1 MDLNKFTENSRN
13 MVLNA
18 CSIASANNHQLVEPL
33 HIFRSSLED
42 ELVKE
47 IFISQGTQ
55 PEKLIELTDKKIE
68 ELPTVKNLDPN
79 QQSFSNSSLSVL
91 QNAEK
96 SLQNSEDSFVA
107 TDKLFVALVASND
120 PKIKEVLGE
129 IGLNLSTIQ
138 DQAETVRKGKAINTQ
153 DGENTLDSLRKFTID
168 ITDLALN
175 GKLDPVIGREEE
187 IRRILQI
194 LSRRTKNNPVLI
206 GDPGVGKTA
215 IVEGIAQRVIK
226 GDVPESLKHKK
237 LLALDLAALLAG
249 SKYRGEF
256 EERLKSVLDEIKANE
271 GDIILFLDELHTLV
285 GAGKVDGAMDASNM
299 LKPALA
305 RGELHMIG
313 ATTLDEYRMH
323 IEKDAALARR
333 YQSVLINEPSTE
345 DAVSILRG
353 LKEKYEL
360 HHGIRISDKAV
371 IAAVRLSSRYI
382 GERFLPDKAIDLMDE
397 ACSSIRMQADSKP
410 ESLDLIDRKII
421 QLKIEKEALMKES
434 DKDSKER
441 IKEIVENLN
450 KLEAESLDLST
461 KWQAQKERIS
471 SLQRLKE
478 NLDQARLELES
489 AERNSEWEKASEI
502 KYGTIPE
509 IEQGLENANWA
520 SSDLQIEE
528 EVAEKDIAK
537 VVQRWTG
544 IPVTD
549 LLKEEKDKL
558 LSMEQCLSKRVIG
571 QYNPIKAVSNA
582 VRRARA
588 GLQDKRRPIG
598 SFLFLGPTG
607 VGKTELTKALA
618 EYLFN
623 DASAMTRLDMSEYME
638 KHSVSRMLGAPPGY
652 IGYEQGGSLTES
664 VRRKPFQIIL
674 LDEIEK
680 AHPDV
685 FNVLLQILDD
695 GRLTDGQGKTIDFT
709 NVVFIMTSNLGS
721 QYLID
726 SKTPVLTKEQKLLVN
741 EEINRTFRPEFIN
754 RIDEILIFEKLSKKD
769 LEGILDIQISS
780 LNNLMNE
787 KHISLELDSKAKS
800 WLVEKGFDPVYGARP
815 LRRVLQNHLQNPLA
829 EKIINEEIK
838 EGSEVKVSA
847 NDIGLS
853 IKAA

>member
-1 MDLNKFTENSRN
+1 MDLNKFTENSSN

-68 ELPTVKNLDPN
+68 ELPTVKNPDPN

-138 DQAETVRKGKAINTQ
+138 DQAETVRKGKTINTQ

-847 NDIGLS
+847 NDFGLS

>member
-13 MVLNA
+13 IVLNA

-68 ELPTVKNLDPN
+68 ELPTVKNPDPN

-138 DQAETVRKGKAINTQ
+138 DKAETARKGKAINTQ

-847 NDIGLS
+847 NDFGLS

>member
-13 MVLNA
+13 IVLNA

-120 PKIKEVLGE
+120 PKIDKVLRE

-138 DQAETVRKGKAINTQ
+138 DQAETVRKGKTINTQ

-410 ESLDLIDRKII
+410 ESLDLVDRKII

-528 EVAEKDIAK
+528 EVDEKDIAK

-652 IGYEQGGSLTES
+652 IGYEQGGYLTES

-847 NDIGLS
+847 NDFGLS

>member
-410 ESLDLIDRKII
+410 ESLDLVDRKII

-528 EVAEKDIAK
+528 EVDEKDIAK

-769 LEGILDIQISS
+769 LEGILNIQISS

-847 NDIGLS
+847 NDFGLS

>member
-1 MDLNKFTENSRN
+1 MDLNKFTENSSN

-55 PEKLIELTDKKIE
+55 PEKLIELTDKKIK
-68 ELPTVKNLDPN
+68 ELPIVKDLDPN

-410 ESLDLIDRKII
+410 ESLDLVDRKII

-528 EVAEKDIAK
+528 EVDEKDIAK

-638 KHSVSRMLGAPPGY
+638 KHSVSRMIGAPPGY

-726 SKTPVLTKEQKLLVN
+726 SKKPVLTKEQKLLVN

-829 EKIINEEIK
+829 EKIITEEIK

-847 NDIGLS
+847 NDFGLS

>member
-1 MDLNKFTENSRN
+1 MDLNKFTESSRN

-138 DQAETVRKGKAINTQ
+138 DKAETARKGKAINTQ

-313 ATTLDEYRMH
+313 STTLDEYRMH

-847 NDIGLS
+847 NDFGLS

>member
-55 PEKLIELTDKKIE
+55 LEKLIELTDKKIE

-847 NDIGLS
+847 NDFGLS

>member
-13 MVLNA
+13 IVLNA

-382 GERFLPDKAIDLMDE
+382 SERFLPDKAIDLMDE

-847 NDIGLS
+847 NDFGLS

>member
-1 MDLNKFTENSRN
+1 MDLNKFTENSSN

-47 IFISQGTQ
+47 IFISQGAQ
-55 PEKLIELTDKKIE
+55 LEKLIELTDKKIE

-410 ESLDLIDRKII
+410 ESLDLVDRKII

-528 EVAEKDIAK
+528 EVDEKDIAK

-847 NDIGLS
+847 NDFGLS

>member
-1 MDLNKFTENSRN
+1 
-13 MVLNA
+13 
-18 CSIASANNHQLVEPL
+18 
-33 HIFRSSLED
+33 
-42 ELVKE
+42 
-47 IFISQGTQ
+47 
-55 PEKLIELTDKKIE
+55 
-68 ELPTVKNLDPN
+68 
-79 QQSFSNSSLSVL
+79 L

-410 ESLDLIDRKII
+410 ESLDLVDRKII

-528 EVAEKDIAK
+528 EVDEKDIAK

-847 NDIGLS
+847 NDFGLS

>member
-1 MDLNKFTENSRN
+1 MDLNKFTENSSN

-96 SLQNSEDSFVA
+96 SLQNSEDSCVA

-410 ESLDLIDRKII
+410 ESLDLVDRKII

-528 EVAEKDIAK
+528 EVDEKDIAK

-695 GRLTDGQGKTIDFT
+695 GRLTDGQ
-709 NVVFIMTSNLGS
+709 
-721 QYLID
+721 
-726 SKTPVLTKEQKLLVN
+726 
-741 EEINRTFRPEFIN
+741 
-754 RIDEILIFEKLSKKD
+754 EK
-769 LEGILDIQISS
+769 
-780 LNNLMNE
+780 
-787 KHISLELDSKAKS
+787 
-800 WLVEKGFDPVYGARP
+800 P
-815 LRRVLQNHLQNPLA
+815 
-829 EKIINEEIK
+829 
-838 EGSEVKVSA
+838 
-847 NDIGLS
+847 
-853 IKAA
+853 

>member
-1 MDLNKFTENSRN
+1 

-410 ESLDLIDRKII
+410 ESLDLVDRKII

-528 EVAEKDIAK
+528 EVDEKDIAK

-847 NDIGLS
+847 NDFGLS

>member
-1 MDLNKFTENSRN
+1 MDLNKFTENSSN

-120 PKIKEVLGE
+120 PKIDKVLRE
-129 IGLNLSTIQ
+129 IGLNLSTIR

-410 ESLDLIDRKII
+410 ESLDLVDRKII

-528 EVAEKDIAK
+528 EVDEKDIAK

-847 NDIGLS
+847 NDFGLS

>member
-1 MDLNKFTENSRN
+1 MDLNKFTENSSK

-410 ESLDLIDRKII
+410 ESLDLVDRKII

-528 EVAEKDIAK
+528 EVDEKDIAK

-769 LEGILDIQISS
+769 LEGILNIQISS

-847 NDIGLS
+847 NDFGLS

>member
-1 MDLNKFTENSRN
+1 MDLNKFTENSSN

-55 PEKLIELTDKKIE
+55 LEKLIELTDKKIE

-410 ESLDLIDRKII
+410 ESLDLVDRKII

-769 LEGILDIQISS
+769 IEGILDIQINS

-787 KHISLELDSKAKS
+787 KHIILELDSKAKS
-800 WLVEKGFDPVYGARP
+800 WLAEKGFDPVYGARP
-815 LRRVLQNHLQNPLA
+815 LKRALQNYLQNPLA
-829 EKIINEEIK
+829 EKIINKEIQ

>member
-18 CSIASANNHQLVEPL
+18 CSIASADNHQLIEPL

-68 ELPTVKNLDPN
+68 ELPTVKNPDPN

-138 DQAETVRKGKAINTQ
+138 DQAETVRKGKTINTQ

-847 NDIGLS
+847 NDFGLS

>member
-1 MDLNKFTENSRN
+1 
-13 MVLNA
+13 
-18 CSIASANNHQLVEPL
+18 L

-47 IFISQGTQ
+47 IFMSQGTQ
-55 PEKLIELTDKKIE
+55 PEKLIELTDKKIK
-68 ELPTVKNLDPN
+68 ELPIVKDLDPN

-120 PKIKEVLGE
+120 PKIDKVLRE

-138 DQAETVRKGKAINTQ
+138 DKAETARKGKAINTQ

-410 ESLDLIDRKII
+410 ESLDLVDRKII

-847 NDIGLS
+847 NDFGLS

>member
-18 CSIASANNHQLVEPL
+18 CSIASADNHQLIEPL

-47 IFISQGTQ
+47 IFISQGIQ
-55 PEKLIELTDKKIE
+55 LEKLIKLTDKKIE
-68 ELPTVKNLDPN
+68 ELPTVKNPDPN
-79 QQSFSNSSLSVL
+79 QPSFSNSSLSVL

-120 PKIKEVLGE
+120 PKIDKVLRE

-138 DQAETVRKGKAINTQ
+138 DKAETARKGKAINTQ

-847 NDIGLS
+847 NDFGLS

>member
-13 MVLNA
+13 IVLNA

-68 ELPTVKNLDPN
+68 ELPTVKNPDPN

-138 DQAETVRKGKAINTQ
+138 DKAETARKGKAINTQ

-410 ESLDLIDRKII
+410 ESLDLVDRKII

-528 EVAEKDIAK
+528 EVDEKDIAK

-847 NDIGLS
+847 NDFGLS

>member
-13 MVLNA
+13 IVLNA

-55 PEKLIELTDKKIE
+55 LEKLIELTDKKIE

-138 DQAETVRKGKAINTQ
+138 DQAETVRKGKTINTQ

-847 NDIGLS
+847 NDFGLS

>member
-1 MDLNKFTENSRN
+1 MDLNKFTENSSN

-55 PEKLIELTDKKIE
+55 LEKLIELTDKKIE
-68 ELPTVKNLDPN
+68 ELPTVKNPDPN

-847 NDIGLS
+847 NDFGLS

>member
-1 MDLNKFTENSRN
+1 MDLNKFTENSSN

-528 EVAEKDIAK
+528 EVDEKDIAK

-847 NDIGLS
+847 NDFGLS

>member
-1 MDLNKFTENSRN
+1 M
-13 MVLNA
+13 
-18 CSIASANNHQLVEPL
+18 
-33 HIFRSSLED
+33 
-42 ELVKE
+42 
-47 IFISQGTQ
+47 
-55 PEKLIELTDKKIE
+55 
-68 ELPTVKNLDPN
+68 
-79 QQSFSNSSLSVL
+79 
-91 QNAEK
+91 
-96 SLQNSEDSFVA
+96 
-107 TDKLFVALVASND
+107 
-120 PKIKEVLGE
+120 
-129 IGLNLSTIQ
+129 
-138 DQAETVRKGKAINTQ
+138 
-153 DGENTLDSLRKFTID
+153 
-168 ITDLALN
+168 
-175 GKLDPVIGREEE
+175 
-187 IRRILQI
+187 
-194 LSRRTKNNPVLI
+194 
-206 GDPGVGKTA
+206 
-215 IVEGIAQRVIK
+215 EGIAQRVIK

-847 NDIGLS
+847 NDFGLS

>member
-1 MDLNKFTENSRN
+1 MDLNKFTENSSN

-652 IGYEQGGSLTES
+652 VGYEQGGSLTES

-847 NDIGLS
+847 NDFGLS

>member
-1 MDLNKFTENSRN
+1 MDLNKFTENSSN

-120 PKIKEVLGE
+120 PKIDKVLRE

-528 EVAEKDIAK
+528 EVDEKDIAK

-847 NDIGLS
+847 NDFGLS

>member
-1 MDLNKFTENSRN
+1 MDLNKFTENSSK

-397 ACSSIRMQADSKP
+397 ACSSIRMQVDSKP

-528 EVAEKDIAK
+528 EVDEKDIAK

-847 NDIGLS
+847 NDFGLS

>member
-55 PEKLIELTDKKIE
+55 PEKLIELTDKKIK
-68 ELPTVKNLDPN
+68 ELPIVKNLDPN

-410 ESLDLIDRKII
+410 ESLDLVDRKII

-847 NDIGLS
+847 NDFGLS

>member
-410 ESLDLIDRKII
+410 ESLDLVDRKII

-847 NDIGLS
+847 NDFGLS

>member
-1 MDLNKFTENSRN
+1 MDLNKFTENSSK

-120 PKIKEVLGE
+120 PKIDKVLRE

-410 ESLDLIDRKII
+410 ESLDLVDRKII

-528 EVAEKDIAK
+528 EVDEKDIAK

>member
-1 MDLNKFTENSRN
+1 MDLNKFTENSSN

-55 PEKLIELTDKKIE
+55 LEKLLELTDKKIE

-120 PKIKEVLGE
+120 PKIEEVLGE

-138 DQAETVRKGKAINTQ
+138 DQAERARKGKAINTQ
-153 DGENTLDSLRKFTID
+153 DGENTLDSLKKFTID

-410 ESLDLIDRKII
+410 ESLDLVDRKII

-441 IKEIVENLN
+441 IKEIEKNLN

-528 EVAEKDIAK
+528 EVDEKDIAK

-847 NDIGLS
+847 NDFGLS

>member
-1 MDLNKFTENSRN
+1 MDLNKFTENSSN

-120 PKIKEVLGE
+120 PKIDKVLRE

-138 DQAETVRKGKAINTQ
+138 DKAETARKGKAINTQ

-528 EVAEKDIAK
+528 EVDEKDIAK

-847 NDIGLS
+847 NDFGLS

>member
-1 MDLNKFTENSRN
+1 MDLNKFTENSSN

-55 PEKLIELTDKKIE
+55 IEKLIELTDKKIE
-68 ELPTVKNLDPN
+68 GLPTVKNLDPN
-79 QQSFSNSSLSVL
+79 QQSFSNSLLSVL

-410 ESLDLIDRKII
+410 ESLDLVDRKII

-528 EVAEKDIAK
+528 EVDEKDIAK

-847 NDIGLS
+847 NDFGLS

>member
-18 CSIASANNHQLVEPL
+18 CSIASADNHQLIEPL

-47 IFISQGTQ
+47 IFISQGIQ
-55 PEKLIELTDKKIE
+55 LEKLIKLTDKKIE
-68 ELPTVKNLDPN
+68 ELPTVKNPDPN

-120 PKIKEVLGE
+120 PKIDKVLRE

-138 DQAETVRKGKAINTQ
+138 DKAETARKGKAINTQ

-847 NDIGLS
+847 NDFGLS

>member
-1 MDLNKFTENSRN
+1 MDLNKFTENSRK

-382 GERFLPDKAIDLMDE
+382 SERFLPDKAIDLMDE

-410 ESLDLIDRKII
+410 ESLDLVDRKII

-528 EVAEKDIAK
+528 EVDEKDIAK

-847 NDIGLS
+847 NDFGLS

>member
-13 MVLNA
+13 MVSNA
-18 CSIASANNHQLVEPL
+18 CSIASADNHQLVEPL

-55 PEKLIELTDKKIE
+55 LEKLKELTDKKIE
-68 ELPTVKNLDPN
+68 GLPTVKNLDPN
-79 QQSFSNSSLSVL
+79 QQSFSNSLLSVL

-120 PKIKEVLGE
+120 PKIDEVLAE

-138 DQAETVRKGKAINTQ
+138 EKAEKARKGKAVNTE

-360 HHGIRISDKAV
+360 HHGIRISDNAV

-441 IKEIVENLN
+441 IKEIDENLN

-549 LLKEEKDKL
+549 LLKEEMDKL
-558 LSMEQCLSKRVIG
+558 LSMEQCLSERVIG

-582 VRRARA
+582 VRRARV

-598 SFLFLGPTG
+598 SFMFLGPTG

-618 EYLFN
+618 DYLFN
-623 DASAMTRLDMSEYME
+623 DTSAMTRLDMSEYME

-652 IGYEQGGSLTES
+652 VGYEQGGSLTES

-695 GRLTDGQGKTIDFT
+695 GRLTDGQGRTVDFT
-709 NVVFIMTSNLGS
+709 NVIFIMTSNLGS

-726 SKTPVLTKEQKLLVN
+726 SKKPVLTKEQKLLVN

-769 LEGILDIQISS
+769 IEGILDIQINS

-787 KHISLELDSKAKS
+787 KHIILELDSKAKS
-800 WLVEKGFDPVYGARP
+800 WLAEKGFDPVYGARP
-815 LRRVLQNHLQNPLA
+815 LKRVLQNHLQNPLA
-829 EKIINEEIK
+829 EKIINKEIQ

>member
-1 MDLNKFTENSRN
+1 MDLNKFTENSSN

-55 PEKLIELTDKKIE
+55 PEKLIELTDKKIK
-68 ELPTVKNLDPN
+68 ELPIVKDLDPN

-528 EVAEKDIAK
+528 EVDEKDIAK

-847 NDIGLS
+847 NDFGLS

>member
-1 MDLNKFTENSRN
+1 MDLNKFTENSSN

-47 IFISQGTQ
+47 IFISQGIQ
-55 PEKLIELTDKKIE
+55 LEKLIKLTDKKIE

-129 IGLNLSTIQ
+129 IGLNLSNIQ

-410 ESLDLIDRKII
+410 ESLDLVDRKII

-847 NDIGLS
+847 NDFGLS

>member
-1 MDLNKFTENSRN
+1 MDLNKFTENSSK

-410 ESLDLIDRKII
+410 ESLDLVDRKII

-528 EVAEKDIAK
+528 EVDEKDIAK

-726 SKTPVLTKEQKLLVN
+726 SKTPILTKEQKLLVN

-847 NDIGLS
+847 NDFGLS